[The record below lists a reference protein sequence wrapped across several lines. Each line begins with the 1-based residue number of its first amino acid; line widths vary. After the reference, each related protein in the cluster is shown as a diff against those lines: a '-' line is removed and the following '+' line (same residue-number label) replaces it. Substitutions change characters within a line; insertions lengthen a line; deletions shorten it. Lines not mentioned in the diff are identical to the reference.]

1 MSFKP
6 NIDNVCVVIPLI
18 NTALLALTAHISSP
32 VSVVQVNTTVSPGH
46 TLSDDESS
54 VTEES

>member
-1 MSFKP
+1 MMLKNTEYP
-6 NIDNVCVVIPLI
+6 PVV
-18 NTALLALTAHISSP
+18 HMSSP

-54 VTEES
+54 VTAE